1 MIRVAGPGDVEVV
14 LELVR
19 ALAAYEREADRVAM
33 TPAELQAALF
43 GPVPAAYCLVA
54 IADQSPVGA
63 TPDGVAPTSG
73 GPLPTG
79 AALPTGDTPPTGDV
93 PPIGVAH
100 PPPVVGFA
108 IWHPTFSTWTG
119 QSGMYLI
126 DLFVRPEHRRGGHG
140 RALLAAL
147 ATLCGKHGYRR
158 LEWAVLDWNTPAQA
172 FYRSLAARPLAGWS
186 TWRVD
191 GDALTDLAALARPRP
206 GSGACAGDPA

>member
-14 LELVR
+14 GELVR
-19 ALAAYEREADRVAM
+19 ELAAYEREADRVAM
-33 TPAELQAALF
+33 TPADLQAALF

-54 IADQSPVGA
+54 TADQSPGGV
-63 TPDGVAPTSG
+63 TPIG
-73 GPLPTG
+73 GP
-79 AALPTGDTPPTGDV
+79 
-93 PPIGVAH
+93 PPIGVVH
-100 PPPVVGFA
+100 PSPNPPPVVGFA

-147 ATLCGKHGYRR
+147 AATCVERGYLR
-158 LEWAVLDWNTPAQA
+158 LDWAVLDWNTPAQA
-172 FYRSLAARPLAGWS
+172 FYRSLAAQPLTGWS

-206 GSGACAGDPA
+206 GAVADPA

>member
-19 ALAAYEREADRVAM
+19 ALAGYEREADRVAM
-33 TPAELQAALF
+33 TPADLQAALF
-43 GPVPAAYCLVA
+43 GPIPAAYCLVA
-54 IADQSPVGA
+54 TADQPPAGA
-63 TPDGVAPTSG
+63 TPDGGPPPSG

-79 AALPTGDTPPTGDV
+79 GPLPSGGPLPTGGALPA
-93 PPIGVAH
+93 GVAH

-119 QSGMYLI
+119 QSGMHLI

-147 ATLCGKHGYRR
+147 ATVCVKRGYRR

-172 FYRSLAARPLAGWS
+172 FYRSLAARPLTGWS

-191 GDALTDLAALARPRP
+191 GDALTDLAALGRPRP
-206 GSGACAGDPA
+206 GAGTADPA

>member
-19 ALAAYEREADRVAM
+19 ELAAYEREPDRVAM
-33 TPAELQAALF
+33 TPADLHAALF
-43 GPVPAAYCLVA
+43 GPVAAAYCLVA
-54 IADQSPVGA
+54 TADEPAGGA
-63 TPDGVAPTSG
+63 TPVG
-73 GPLPTG
+73 G
-79 AALPTGDTPPTGDV
+79 APPT
-93 PPIGVAH
+93 GVAH

-147 ATLCGKHGYRR
+147 AAVCVERGYRR

-172 FYRSLAARPLAGWS
+172 FYRSLAAQPLTGWS

-206 GSGACAGDPA
+206 GAVTAGPG